1 MSNMDQ
7 ASITP
12 LHTNGNNSFNLVF
25 WQGKMEHIREI
36 KLQWTSLITMYPLNW
51 PLHDQYMTSGFKV
64 TVPSILPVFECCKL
78 GYREWLTAKSKKDS
92 TPVRHIY
99 SINVKVRTQREHLRW
114 RHQET
119 TARKV
124 GVSRF
129 PFRAVQSRW
138 SRHSTVSEAYPWIL
152 GEHRMCDVVT
162 LTRVAPPDSRACHE
176 TIKLIWIIERL
187 FAVLD

>member
-1 MSNMDQ
+1 
-7 ASITP
+7 
-12 LHTNGNNSFNLVF
+12 
-25 WQGKMEHIREI
+25 
-36 KLQWTSLITMYPLNW
+36 MYPLNW

-99 SINVKVRTQREHLRW
+99 SITVEVRTQREHPRW

-119 TARKV
+119 TAGKV

-138 SRHSTVSEAYPWIL
+138 SRHSSQWSVSMNSWGTQDVWRSDTDTRSTSRQQSLSWDNKINLNHWEIICSIRLTSTCIL
-152 GEHRMCDVVT
+152 LNSEQRIPSIYSMIIAMKIT
-162 LTRVAPPDSRACHE
+162 KIIILT
-176 TIKLIWIIERL
+176 
-187 FAVLD
+187 